1 MKITDLE
8 LKCFIKRIEKKY
20 PNKTSCFFYDKK
32 NLQGE
37 YRKLGHA
44 LKWTWKIID
53 ELCHDDEIQN
63 FYIRLHKF
71 HNWYIIR
78 IGGNGKITF
87 KMEKSMYEIS
97 GENIIQILNSE
108 NKEFIITASYTEL

>member
-20 PNKTSCFFYDKK
+20 PNKISCFFYDKK

-37 YRKLGHA
+37 YLKLGHA